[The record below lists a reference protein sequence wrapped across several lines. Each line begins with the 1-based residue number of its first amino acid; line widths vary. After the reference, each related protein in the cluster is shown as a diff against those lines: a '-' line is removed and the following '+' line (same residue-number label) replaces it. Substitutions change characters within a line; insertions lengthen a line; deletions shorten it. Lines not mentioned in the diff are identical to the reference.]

1 MKYYD
6 CIFLDRDGTINPDPP
21 PGYISKLEN
30 FEFYNFTFEA
40 LKTFLKITNKFI
52 IISNQSGVSRG
63 IIKEIDLIKINNFI
77 IREFSNHS
85 IPLLKIYYCT
95 DHPDDA
101 SINRKPGEGMFLSAK
116 KDFDINLTNCLM
128 IGDSFS
134 DMKPAFKL
142 NMDSMLV
149 MTGNGKVDKNCFEKD
164 FSPTFFAK
172 NILNGAKLLVR

>member
-6 CIFLDRDGTINPDPP
+6 CIFLDRDGTINLDPV

-30 FEFYNFTFEA
+30 FKFYNFTFEA
-40 LKTFLKITNKFI
+40 LKILSKITKNFI
-52 IISNQSGVSRG
+52 IVTNQSGVSRG
-63 IIKEIDLIKINNFI
+63 IIHEDDLIRINNFI
-77 IREFSNHS
+77 IREFLNHN
-85 IPLLKIYYCT
+85 IPLLNIYYCT

-101 SINRKPGEGMFLSAK
+101 SINRKPGVGMFLSAN
-116 KDFDINLTNCLM
+116 KDFDINLSNCLM
-128 IGDSFS
+128 IGDSLS

-164 FSPTFFAK
+164 SPPTFYAK

>member
-30 FEFYNFTFEA
+30 FKFYNFTFEA
-40 LKTFLKITNKFI
+40 LKILSKITKNFI
-52 IISNQSGVSRG
+52 IVTNQSGVSRG
-63 IIKEIDLIKINNFI
+63 DICEADLIRINNFI
-77 IREFSNHS
+77 IREFLNHS
-85 IPLLKIYYCT
+85 IPLLDIYYCT
-95 DHPDDA
+95 DHPDDV
-101 SINRKPGEGMFLSAK
+101 SINRKPGVGMFLSAN
-116 KDFDINLTNCLM
+116 KDFDINLSNCLM
-128 IGDSFS
+128 IGDSLS

-164 FSPTFFAK
+164 SSPTFYAK

>member
-30 FEFYNFTFEA
+30 FKFYNFTFEA
-40 LKTFLKITNKFI
+40 LRILSKITKNFI
-52 IISNQSGVSRG
+52 IVTNQSGVSRG
-63 IIKEIDLIKINNFI
+63 IIREDDLIRINNFI
-77 IREFSNHS
+77 IREFLNHG
-85 IPLLKIYYCT
+85 IPLLNIYYCT
-95 DHPDDA
+95 NHPDDA
-101 SINRKPGEGMFLSAK
+101 SINRKPGEGMFLNAN
-116 KDFDINLTNCLM
+116 KDFDINLSNCLM

-134 DMKPAFKL
+134 DMEPAFKL

-149 MTGNGKVDKNCFEKD
+149 MTGNGKADKDCFEKD
-164 FSPTFFAK
+164 SFPTFFAK